1 MHPIGFFIPLI
12 FQIKNTTSLFG
23 GMNPLVCIIRGNA
36 NMIEKEVQNILQ
48 NKHTNEPIHK
58 KKLLEVAFLA
68 QELLEK
74 HQLPECE
81 ICFLMHSNAR
91 GICYN
96 SGEKIS
102 LQIQFS
108 INEDMEEIRITILH
122 EIAHAL
128 VGNENGHNLVWKK
141 KALELGVR
149 F

>member
-1 MHPIGFFIPLI
+1 M
-12 FQIKNTTSLFG
+12 IK
-23 GMNPLVCIIRGNA
+23 
-36 NMIEKEVQNILQ
+36 KEVQNIPQ
-48 NKHTNEPIHK
+48 NKYTNEPIHK

-96 SGEKIS
+96 SGKKIS

-108 INEDMEEIRITILH
+108 INEDIRNTILH
-122 EIAHAL
+122 EIAHVL
-128 VGNENGHNLVWKK
+128 VGYKNGHNLVWKK

>member
-1 MHPIGFFIPLI
+1 
-12 FQIKNTTSLFG
+12 
-23 GMNPLVCIIRGNA
+23 
-36 NMIEKEVQNILQ
+36 MIEKAVHNILQ
-48 NKHTNEPIHK
+48 NKYTTETIHK
-58 KKLLEVAFLA
+58 QKLLEVAFLA

-81 ICFLMHSNAR
+81 IYFLMHSYAR

-102 LQIQFS
+102 LQIQYS
-108 INEDMEEIRITILH
+108 INEDIEEIRNTILH

-141 KALELGVR
+141 KALELGLR
-149 F
+149 I